1 MAKKNGIYPWIKSIF
16 GKKKPTADAVYA
28 GPRPVRDFEED
39 DGPVMEE
46 VYAGPEFYEQ
56 SPDEPEEI
64 EAPVYAGPEFF
75 EEPPMTKVYAGPVA
89 DEAPD
94 EVAEDVIAQEETPPA
109 PPREFM
115 CVYAGPEYFRKEKT
129 GVPFMTAKTTV
140 CPECG
145 AEYPEGEAACP
156 KCGKR
161 TVFEDGTVACAK
173 CGAHVDPAAKFCENC
188 GEKQE

>member
-46 VYAGPEFYEQ
+46 VYAGPEF
-56 SPDEPEEI
+56 
-64 EAPVYAGPEFF
+64 F
-75 EEPPMTKVYAGPVA
+75 EEPPMTKVYAGPIA

-94 EVAEDVIAQEETPPA
+94 EAAEDVIAQEETPPA

-129 GVPFMTAKTTV
+129 DVPFMTAKTTV